1 MEIRRVLVRS
11 SDDVEL
17 AHSSVTVPI
26 NPGFGSLNLE
36 EAVNLLTYEWSKGQA
51 LARPPA
57 APIDPPAP
65 HAELEELF
73 AHLVRDLDDAG
84 YFVPADRT
92 TSTLRTLRTTLTKTG
107 WSHNDIRMMH
117 GIIATLGRARKPAR
131 EIGRAHV

>member
-1 MEIRRVLVRS
+1 MRRPTRTTRTVLLFPYTTLFRS
-11 SDDVEL
+11 
-17 AHSSVTVPI
+17 
-26 NPGFGSLNLE
+26 
-36 EAVNLLTYEWSKGQA
+36 
-51 LARPPA
+51 PA

>member
-1 MEIRRVLVRS
+1 MESLDRAR
-11 SDDVEL
+11 E
-17 AHSSVTVPI
+17 
-26 NPGFGSLNLE
+26 GSLS
-36 EAVNLLTYEWSKGQA
+36 SKAWAKVQA
-51 LARPPA
+51 LASPPA

-117 GIIATLGRARKPAR
+117 GIIATLGRARKQ
-131 EIGRAHV
+131 IGRAHV

>member
-11 SDDVEL
+11 SDDVAL
-17 AHSSVTVPI
+17 AHSIVTVPI
-26 NPGFGSLNLE
+26 NPEFGSLNLAQ
-36 EAVNLLTYEWSKGQA
+36 AVILLTYEWSKGQA
-51 LARPPA
+51 LASPPA

-92 TSTLRTLRTTLTKTG
+92 TSTLRTLDRKRTRLNS
-107 WSHNDIRMMH
+107 SH
-117 GIIATLGRARKPAR
+117 
-131 EIGRAHV
+131 